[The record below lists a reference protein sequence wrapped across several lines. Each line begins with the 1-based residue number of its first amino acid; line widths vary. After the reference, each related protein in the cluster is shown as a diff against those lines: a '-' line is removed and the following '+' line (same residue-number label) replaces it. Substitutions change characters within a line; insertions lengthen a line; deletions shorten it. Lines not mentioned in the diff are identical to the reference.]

1 MEGKFYFM
9 NNTNDYTFEEL
20 YQALQRLSKE
30 ERSSLPLCALKYFDK
45 VENVKALARA
55 YERPAAILYKLSGL
69 LQNPTEQRLFQSDV
83 EQIEQKEETAL
94 EKTQENLISK
104 FYNKSYTTPS
114 WCRGKN
120 PWA

>member
-1 MEGKFYFM
+1 MEGKFIM
-9 NNTNDYTFEEL
+9 TTEYTFEDL
-20 YQALQRLSKE
+20 YQALQKLSKE
-30 ERSSLPLCALKYFDK
+30 ERSLLPLSNLQFFDSI
-45 VENVKALARA
+45 ETVKELARA

-69 LQNPTEQRLFQSDV
+69 LQNPAEQRLLQSDV
-83 EQIEQKEETAL
+83 DIEQKEEATP

-104 FYNKSYTTPS
+104 FYNKSYAVPS

>member
-1 MEGKFYFM
+1 M

-114 WCRGKN
+114 GCRGKN